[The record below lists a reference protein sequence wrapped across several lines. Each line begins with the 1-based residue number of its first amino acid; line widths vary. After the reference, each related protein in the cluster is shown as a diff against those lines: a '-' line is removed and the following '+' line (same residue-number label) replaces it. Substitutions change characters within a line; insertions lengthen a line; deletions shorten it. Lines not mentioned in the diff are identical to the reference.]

1 MTSQF
6 LAVVVILLLLFFV
19 IKPKRNLVGGSG
31 ESMFTAPTIISSG
44 NSSINL
50 VTIIITVIFLV
61 GIIYMAINITSSGN
75 TLI

>member
-6 LAVVVILLLLFFV
+6 LAIVIILLLLFFV
-19 IKPKRNLVGGSG
+19 IKPKRNLVGGQS
-31 ESMFTAPTIISSG
+31 ESMFTAPTIISSW